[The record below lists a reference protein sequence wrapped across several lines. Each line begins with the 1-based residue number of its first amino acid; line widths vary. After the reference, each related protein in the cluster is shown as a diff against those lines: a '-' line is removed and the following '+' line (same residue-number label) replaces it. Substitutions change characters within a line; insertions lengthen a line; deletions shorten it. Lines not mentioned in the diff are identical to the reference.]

1 MNINKE
7 NRICSNPMNAP
18 MHEKKRFQTAPIPR
32 TESIYKLNK
41 IKDIGIFKPIDEKEV
56 FNFNNTEAKKK
67 VIKKQKPNKLL
78 DNKTDNKKTKI
89 KLQYT

>member
-41 IKDIGIFKPIDEKEV
+41 
-56 FNFNNTEAKKK
+56 
-67 VIKKQKPNKLL
+67 LL

>member
-32 TESIYKLNK
+32 TES
-41 IKDIGIFKPIDEKEV
+41 
-56 FNFNNTEAKKK
+56 KKK